1 MSDALGSRKRTLS
14 ALLLGLLVG
23 YVLLSTMGAAWPWA
37 IAVAACMFCS
47 FFVQSGEGAV
57 YAIVPLVKKR
67 VGGQVA
73 GMAGAY
79 GNVGAV
85 SFLTIGLFVDNRT
98 FFLCIAAA
106 AVVAA
111 VVSLLMVEPAESF
124 ATVLLTDG
132 EPEPAPAATAPVVPV
147 AAVAEMELETATT

>member
-1 MSDALGSRKRTLS
+1 
-14 ALLLGLLVG
+14 
-23 YVLLSTMGAAWPWA
+23 
-37 IAVAACMFCS
+37 
-47 FFVQSGEGAV
+47 V

-67 VGGQVA
+67 VGGQIA

-98 FFLCIAAA
+98 FFLYIAAA

-111 VVSLLMVEPAESF
+111 IVSLLMVEPAESF
-124 ATVLLTDG
+124 ATVLHTDG
-132 EPEPAPAATAPVVPV
+132 VPESIPATTTPVVAV
-147 AAVAEMELETATT
+147 AAVAKMELETATT